1 LNIQGVSV
9 KKIPLAEL
17 QAQVRAQKTAIP
29 AIYGKVDFDQVPER
43 FTADPRVQTILP
55 KAIERKYR
63 PSLLA
68 DTDRVERARAY
79 TMMGDNVADAYAA
92 LIRTHGF
99 HKLVGMLVQ
108 ACEKGIDSVQD
119 APPELERFIASMEKT
134 PDWIDRKLSA
144 QGARSSRAPMAILV
158 PFMIRGAFIA
168 TFTNK
173 YAGLPMVLTGALSHS
188 STEQRVKETTS
199 FFTTATLPN
208 ALDRQ
213 GPGFRAA
220 AMVRLMHSIVRASL
234 LMHPERWDTS
244 VYGVPVPQIDQLPA
258 GTMPSTLTA
267 LKAVK
272 AKRGFTR
279 RERAIVEL
287 CRHQCFMLGLP
298 GDLLPET
305 PKDIVEMV
313 ISGAG
318 TLREGYDDKTN
329 GQLVRATMQAY
340 LPPDRSLRNRVLNS
354 VERSVSKV
362 FFRHGFPL
370 PAWKAKQMGVVPN
383 PLDYARF
390 AAFQAYAIPAMLG
403 HIAAER
409 IPIVNE
415 IADYFLVQRINELL
429 VSYGHAEFT
438 TDPAKHKAVPKTE
451 GQPAHGGGMHLR
463 PAAGAA

>member
-1 LNIQGVSV
+1 M
-9 KKIPLAEL
+9 KISLTEL
-17 QAQVRAQKTAIP
+17 KAQVRAQKTANP
-29 AIYGKVDFDQVPER
+29 TLYGKVDFDRVPER
-43 FTADPRVQTILP
+43 FTADPHAQTLLP
-55 KAIERKYR
+55 KAIEKKYR
-63 PSLLA
+63 PALLR
-68 DTDRVERARAY
+68 DTDRVERALAY

-92 LIRTHGF
+92 LLRTYGF
-99 HKLVGMLVQ
+99 HKLVEMLVL
-108 ACEKGIDSVQD
+108 ACEKGIDAVKD

-208 ALDRQ
+208 ALDRM

-234 LMHPERWDTS
+234 LMHPERWDTA
-244 VYGVPVPQIDQLPA
+244 VYGVPIPQIDQLPA
-258 GTMPSTLTA
+258 GTMPATLTA
-267 LKAVK
+267 FQAVK
-272 AKRGFTR
+272 AKRPFTR

-298 GDLLPET
+298 ADLLPET
-305 PKDIVEMV
+305 PQDIFDTVMA
-313 ISGAG
+313 GAG
-318 TLREGYDDKTN
+318 TLREGYDDMTN
-329 GQLVRATMQAY
+329 GELVRATMKAY
-340 LPPDRSLRNRVLNS
+340 LPNDRSLRSRLFNS

-362 FFRHGFPL
+362 FFKHGFPL
-370 PAWKAKQMGVVPN
+370 PAWKARQMGVVPN
-383 PLDYARF
+383 PVDYALF
-390 AAFQAYAIPAMLG
+390 AGFQAYALPQMLG
-403 HIAAER
+403 HIAPER

-415 IADYFLVQRINELL
+415 IADLFLVRRINELL

-438 TDPAKHKAVPKTE
+438 TNPEKHRTVPKSE
-451 GQPAHGGGMHLR
+451 GHSSHVGVARPR
-463 PAAGAA
+463 PAAGTA